1 MKMHPNITHE
11 ITKLVRDSK
20 LPLSE
25 EEFDSVVVQ
34 AIQAGADR
42 IATAEAGKLLLAD
55 YPYLTV
61 TMVVGDV
68 RPSVG
73 NEAPRCAAIVSFISR
88 MGDSPVTH
96 TAAYYNGYIV
106 QTQTVLEE
114 LHHDDLWKFVE
125 FMDEKCESVES
136 SSAINEL
143 WATSAVGEDNT
154 AIMSVPEGMVDLVL
168 EGRGTATKAANE
180 KNFPALMKLTGGDR
194 RKQDIINACSSAC
207 DGVMGEY
214 ERRLVKMSN
223 ELPMMM
229 QEAKSYALHTAEELL
244 KPFRDRQHAV
254 MSGWGSW

>member
-1 MKMHPNITHE
+1 MHPNITHE

-20 LPLSE
+20 LPLNE

-61 TMVVGDV
+61 TLVIGKVQP
-68 RPSVG
+68 RVG

-88 MGDSPVTH
+88 MGDTPVTH
-96 TAAYYNGYIV
+96 TAAYYNGYID
-106 QTQTVLEE
+106 QTQTVFEE
-114 LHHDDLWKFVE
+114 LHRDDLWRFIE
-125 FMDEKCESVES
+125 YMEEKGESLES
-136 SSAINEL
+136 LAAIKEV
-143 WATSAVGEDNT
+143 WATSTLSDENT
-154 AIMSVPEGMVDLVL
+154 AIMKVPEGMVDLVL
-168 EGRGTATKAANE
+168 EGRGTATKALNE
-180 KNFPALMKLTGGDR
+180 KNFPALMDLVWGDR
-194 RKQDIINACSSAC
+194 RKLDIINACSSAC

-214 ERRLVKMSN
+214 ERRLIKMSN
-223 ELPMMM
+223 EMPMMM
-229 QEAKSYALHTAEELL
+229 QEAKSYALRTAEELL

>member
-1 MKMHPNITHE
+1 
-11 ITKLVRDSK
+11 
-20 LPLSE
+20 
-25 EEFDSVVVQ
+25 
-34 AIQAGADR
+34 
-42 IATAEAGKLLLAD
+42 
-55 YPYLTV
+55 
-61 TMVVGDV
+61 MVVGDV

-223 ELPMMM
+223 EMPMMM